1 MDQTRE
7 ARGGRPS
14 GATDP
19 WQGWKPFGLF
29 LGGGFLL
36 VFLAEMV
43 FLVLALNDFQA
54 GPQQG
59 AVWAMLLMIG
69 ATFFAVLVI
78 GGGLLISL
86 RRQRRESETP
96 GTPPPTGEG
105 G

>member
-1 MDQTRE
+1 MNASRETRDGE
-7 ARGGRPS
+7 AAHGG
-14 GATDP
+14 DP

-36 VFLAEMV
+36 VFLVEMV

-54 GPQQG
+54 GPQRG

-78 GGGLLISL
+78 GGGLFVSI
-86 RRQRRESETP
+86 RRERREREA
-96 GTPPPTGEG
+96 GGARPPAGDA
-105 G
+105 